1 MRRCMSKQNKNSV
14 VIIILMFSLMIPSLK
29 SEVNPQNQKIEEK
42 IQDAIDAVYPALVQ
56 IYVLSLRHNRGRG
69 RKFESAGSGVIIA
82 PEGYVIT
89 NHHVA
94 GKATSIRC
102 VLSTR
107 EELRAELVGTDP
119 LSDIAV
125 LKLDMKSRPGG
136 SSPLP
141 LAYFGSSKSLSV
153 GEPILAMGCPLAIS
167 QSVTRGIVS
176 NKDMIIPKRMSAP
189 LRLDGENVG
198 SVVKL
203 IGHDASIFPG
213 NSGGPLV
220 NLRGEIVGINEIG
233 LGLSGAIPSE
243 LADSVSQEL
252 IQNGLV
258 KRAWIGASFQPM
270 LKSNDPENFKQG
282 VVVSGVVP
290 GSPSEQGGLKPGDVV
305 LAIDEI
311 SVQVRF
317 EEEMPALIGSLLS
330 KPVGVPIRLKIKR
343 GMFEKTL
350 KVTPQIRDDARGRET
365 EIREWGITVRRL
377 TLMDSKEMHRKDQ
390 KGVLVGSVRPGGP
403 GDKSVP
409 NLLPGDVIV
418 NVNKRP
424 IDGIRSFRK
433 LTDEVCK
440 IKKTPVAV
448 VVTFDRK
455 SERFLTVAE
464 IGLRKSLNPPVE
476 ATKAWLP
483 IATQVLS
490 RKLAKAM
497 NLQGKKGVRITQVYP
512 NSSAQQAGFQVG
524 DILTH
529 VDGLIIDASESQDSE
544 VFETM
549 IRAYRVDDL
558 VNFNVVRNG
567 QKVFVSAKLV
577 KMPTSKEQLQVYQ
590 DLRLEFEARDVSYM
604 DQITNQWKELESGA
618 MITQVDSGGWAA
630 VAGLRAGDLIKA
642 VNHKV
647 VDNVRDL
654 QLKIEMAESKKNR
667 NIVFFVKRGIHTLF
681 VELEPNWKESNS
693 ESIRP
698 GEK

>member
-1 MRRCMSKQNKNSV
+1 MSKQNKNSV

-125 LKLDMKSRPGG
+125 LKLDMNSRPVG

-198 SVVKL
+198 SVVKW

-418 NVNKRP
+418 KVNKRP

-433 LTDEVCK
+433 LTDEVCR

-693 ESIRP
+693 ESIRS

>member
-1 MRRCMSKQNKNSV
+1 MSKQNKSSV
-14 VIIILMFSLMIPSLK
+14 VIIILIFSLMISTLK
-29 SEVNPQNQKIEEK
+29 SEVQPQNQKIEQK

-69 RKFESAGSGVIIA
+69 RKFESAGSGVIIG

-107 EELRAELVGTDP
+107 EELRAKLVGTDP

-125 LKLDMKSRPGG
+125 LKLEMNSRPVG

-198 SVVKL
+198 SVVKW

-270 LKSNDPENFKQG
+270 LKSNDLETFKQG

-290 GSPSEQGGLKPGDVV
+290 GSPSEQGDLKPGDVV
-305 LAIDEI
+305 LAIDDI

-330 KPVGVPIRLKIKR
+330 KTVGVPIRLKIKR
-343 GMFEKTL
+343 GRVEKNL
-350 KVTPQIRDDARGRET
+350 KVTPQIRDDARGKET

-403 GDKSVP
+403 SDKSIP

-418 NVNKRP
+418 KVNKRP

-433 LTDEVCK
+433 LTDEVCR
-440 IKKTPVAV
+440 IKKTPIAV

-464 IGLRKSLNPPVE
+464 IGLRSALNPPVE

-497 NLQGKKGVRITQVYP
+497 NLHGKKGVRITQVFP

-567 QKVFVSAKLV
+567 QKAVVSAKLV
-577 KMPTSKEQLQVYQ
+577 NMPTSKEQLQVYQ

-604 DQITNQWKELESGA
+604 DQITNQWAELESGA

-630 VAGLRAGDLIKA
+630 VGGLRAGDLIKA

-647 VDNVRDL
+647 VGNVKDL
-654 QLKIEMAESKKNR
+654 QLQIEVAESKKIR
-667 NIVFFVKRGIHTLF
+667 NLVFFVKRGIHTLF
-681 VELEPNWKESNS
+681 VELEPNWKETNS
-693 ESIRP
+693 ESLRP

>member
-1 MRRCMSKQNKNSV
+1 MSKQNKSSV
-14 VIIILMFSLMIPSLK
+14 VIIILIFSLMISTLK
-29 SEVNPQNQKIEEK
+29 SEVQPQNQKIEQK

-69 RKFESAGSGVIIA
+69 RKFESAGSGVIIG

-107 EELRAELVGTDP
+107 EELRAKLVGTDP

-125 LKLDMKSRPGG
+125 LKLEMNSRPVG

-198 SVVKL
+198 SVVKW

-270 LKSNDPENFKQG
+270 LKSNDLETFKQG

-305 LAIDEI
+305 LAIDDI

-330 KPVGVPIRLKIKR
+330 KTVGVPIRLKIKR
-343 GMFEKTL
+343 GRVEKNL
-350 KVTPQIRDDARGRET
+350 KVTPQIRDDARGKET

-403 GDKSVP
+403 SDKSIP

-418 NVNKRP
+418 KVNKRP

-433 LTDEVCK
+433 LTDEVCR
-440 IKKTPVAV
+440 IKKTPIAV

-464 IGLRKSLNPPVE
+464 IGLRSALNPPVE

-497 NLQGKKGVRITQVYP
+497 NLHEKKGVRITQVFP

-567 QKVFVSAKLV
+567 QKAVVSAKLV
-577 KMPTSKEQLQVYQ
+577 NMPTSKEQLQVYQ

-604 DQITNQWKELESGA
+604 DQITNQWAELESGA

-630 VAGLRAGDLIKA
+630 VGGLRAGDLIKA

-647 VDNVRDL
+647 VGNVKDL
-654 QLKIEMAESKKNR
+654 QLQIEVAESKKIR
-667 NIVFFVKRGIHTLF
+667 NLVFFVKRGIHTLF
-681 VELEPNWKESNS
+681 VELEPNWKETNS
-693 ESIRP
+693 ESLRP

>member
-1 MRRCMSKQNKNSV
+1 MSKQNKNSV

-125 LKLDMKSRPGG
+125 LKLDMNSRPVG

-198 SVVKL
+198 SVVKW

>member
-125 LKLDMKSRPGG
+125 LKLDMNSRPVG

-198 SVVKL
+198 SVVKW

-647 VDNVRDL
+647 VDTVRDL

>member
-1 MRRCMSKQNKNSV
+1 
-14 VIIILMFSLMIPSLK
+14 
-29 SEVNPQNQKIEEK
+29 
-42 IQDAIDAVYPALVQ
+42 
-56 IYVLSLRHNRGRG
+56 
-69 RKFESAGSGVIIA
+69 
-82 PEGYVIT
+82 
-89 NHHVA
+89 
-94 GKATSIRC
+94 
-102 VLSTR
+102 
-107 EELRAELVGTDP
+107 
-119 LSDIAV
+119 
-125 LKLDMKSRPGG
+125 
-136 SSPLP
+136 
-141 LAYFGSSKSLSV
+141 
-153 GEPILAMGCPLAIS
+153 
-167 QSVTRGIVS
+167 
-176 NKDMIIPKRMSAP
+176 
-189 LRLDGENVG
+189 
-198 SVVKL
+198 
-203 IGHDASIFPG
+203 
-213 NSGGPLV
+213 
-220 NLRGEIVGINEIG
+220 
-233 LGLSGAIPSE
+233 
-243 LADSVSQEL
+243 
-252 IQNGLV
+252 
-258 KRAWIGASFQPM
+258 
-270 LKSNDPENFKQG
+270 
-282 VVVSGVVP
+282 
-290 GSPSEQGGLKPGDVV
+290 
-305 LAIDEI
+305 
-311 SVQVRF
+311 
-317 EEEMPALIGSLLS
+317 
-330 KPVGVPIRLKIKR
+330 
-343 GMFEKTL
+343 MFEKTL

-418 NVNKRP
+418 KVNKRP

-433 LTDEVCK
+433 LTDEVCR

-693 ESIRP
+693 ESIRS

>member
-125 LKLDMKSRPGG
+125 LKLDMNSRPVG

-198 SVVKL
+198 SVVKW

-418 NVNKRP
+418 KVNKRP

-433 LTDEVCK
+433 LTDEVCR

-693 ESIRP
+693 ESIRS

>member
-1 MRRCMSKQNKNSV
+1 MTST
-14 VIIILMFSLMIPSLK
+14 LK
-29 SEVNPQNQKIEEK
+29 SEVQPQNQKIEQK

-82 PEGYVIT
+82 REGYVIT

-125 LKLDMKSRPGG
+125 LKLDMNSRPVG

-198 SVVKL
+198 SVVKW
-203 IGHDASIFPG
+203 IGHDASIYPG

-243 LADSVSQEL
+243 LANSVSQKL

-258 KRAWIGASFQPM
+258 KRAWIGASFQPL
-270 LKSNDPENFKQG
+270 LKSNHIENFKQG
-282 VVVSGVVP
+282 VVVSGVIP
-290 GSPSEQGGLKPGDVV
+290 GSPSEKGGLKAGDVV

-317 EEEMPALIGSLLS
+317 EEEMPALIGRLLS
-330 KPVGVPIRLKIKR
+330 KTVGVPIRLKIKR
-343 GMFEKTL
+343 GTVEKNL
-350 KVTPQIRDDARGRET
+350 KVTPEIRDDARGKET

-377 TLMDSKEMHRKDQ
+377 TLMDSKEMHRQDQ

-403 GDKSVP
+403 SDKAIP

-418 NVNKRP
+418 EVNKRP

-433 LTDEVCK
+433 LTDEFCRK
-440 IKKTPVAV
+440 KKTPVAV

-464 IGLRKSLNPPVE
+464 IGLRNSLNPPIE

-497 NLQGKKGVRITQVYP
+497 NLNGKKGVRITQVYP
-512 NSSAQQAGFQVG
+512 NSSAQQAGFQGG
-524 DILTH
+524 DILSH
-529 VDGLIIDASESQDSE
+529 VDGLIIEASESQDSE

-558 VNFNVVRNG
+558 VDFNVVRNG
-567 QKVFVSAKLV
+567 QKVLVSAKLV

-604 DQITNQWKELESGA
+604 DQITNQWSELESGA

-642 VNHKV
+642 VNHKAV
-647 VDNVRDL
+647 GNVKDL
-654 QLKIEMAESKKNR
+654 QLHIEGAKSKNFR

-681 VELEPNWKESNS
+681 IELEPN
-693 ESIRP
+693 
-698 GEK
+698 

>member
-1 MRRCMSKQNKNSV
+1 MSKQNKSSV
-14 VIIILMFSLMIPSLK
+14 VIIILIFSLMISTLK
-29 SEVNPQNQKIEEK
+29 SEVQPQNQKIEQK
-42 IQDAIDAVYPALVQ
+42 IQNAIDAVYPALVQ

-107 EELRAELVGTDP
+107 EELRAKLVGTDP

-125 LKLDMKSRPGG
+125 LKLDMNSRPVG

-198 SVVKL
+198 SVVKW

-464 IGLRKSLNPPVE
+464 IGLRSSLNPPVE

-497 NLQGKKGVRITQVYP
+497 NLHGKKGVRITQVFP
-512 NSSAQQAGFQVG
+512 NSSAQEAGFQVG

>member
-1 MRRCMSKQNKNSV
+1 MSKQNKSSV
-14 VIIILMFSLMIPSLK
+14 VIIILIFSLMISTLK
-29 SEVNPQNQKIEEK
+29 SEVQPQNQKIEQK

-69 RKFESAGSGVIIA
+69 RKFESAGSGVIIG

-107 EELRAELVGTDP
+107 EELRAKLVGTDP

-125 LKLDMKSRPGG
+125 LKLEMNSRPVG

-198 SVVKL
+198 SVVKW

-270 LKSNDPENFKQG
+270 LKSNDLETFKQG

-305 LAIDEI
+305 LAIDDI

-330 KPVGVPIRLKIKR
+330 KTVGVPIRLKIKR
-343 GMFEKTL
+343 GRVEKNL
-350 KVTPQIRDDARGRET
+350 KVTPQIRDDARGKET

-403 GDKSVP
+403 SDKSIP

-418 NVNKRP
+418 KVNKRP

-433 LTDEVCK
+433 LTDEVCR
-440 IKKTPVAV
+440 IKKTPIAV

-464 IGLRKSLNPPVE
+464 IGLRSALNPPVE

-497 NLQGKKGVRITQVYP
+497 NLHGKKGVRITQVFP

-567 QKVFVSAKLV
+567 QKAVVSAKLV
-577 KMPTSKEQLQVYQ
+577 NMPTSKEQLQVYQ

-604 DQITNQWKELESGA
+604 DQITNQWAELESGA

-630 VAGLRAGDLIKA
+630 VGGLRAGDLIKA

-647 VDNVRDL
+647 VGNVKDL
-654 QLKIEMAESKKNR
+654 QLQIEVAESKKIR
-667 NIVFFVKRGIHTLF
+667 NLVFFVKRGIHTLF
-681 VELEPNWKESNS
+681 VELEPNWKETNS
-693 ESIRP
+693 ESLRP

>member
-125 LKLDMKSRPGG
+125 LKLDMNSRPVG

-198 SVVKL
+198 SVVKW

>member
-14 VIIILMFSLMIPSLK
+14 VIIVLMFSLMIPSLK

-125 LKLDMKSRPGG
+125 LKLDMNSRPVG

-198 SVVKL
+198 SVVKW

-418 NVNKRP
+418 KVNKRP

-433 LTDEVCK
+433 LTDEVCR

-693 ESIRP
+693 ESIRS